1 MHPALSV
8 IFFTT
13 ASGAGYGLLA
23 WVVLSTLTGTV
34 PARSLLVAILVALVL
49 VTAGLLS
56 SLFHLGKP
64 ARAWRAYSQ
73 WRTSWLSREGVAATL
88 TYLPVLA
95 LGAALL
101 PAMLDGTGRGLP
113 ALGAWGIVAAMLA
126 VVGAVVTLF
135 CTAMI
140 YASLKPIPAW
150 SHRSVPA
157 VYLAFALSGG
167 ALLLAAIA
175 AIVDGVAPPPWA
187 LAVLGALALA
197 LWPLKWRYWRDI
209 DASPLQQQR
218 GDAVGLPARTVRRF
232 EGPTTEANYITKEM
246 GFVLARRH
254 ARTLRIVAVVLF
266 ALVPVACLALA
277 AFVGG
282 TPAWLALAAIAAI
295 AGAFVERWLF
305 FAQAR
310 HMVTLYY

>member
-23 WVVLSTLTGTV
+23 WVAVAALTGAL
-34 PARSLLVAILVALVL
+34 PARGLLVAIAMALVL
-49 VTAGLLS
+49 VTAGLAS
-56 SLFHLGKP
+56 SFLHLGKP

-88 TYLPVLA
+88 TYAPVVA
-95 LGAALL
+95 LGMALL
-101 PAMLDGTGRGLP
+101 PAMLDGSGRGMP
-113 ALGAWGIVAAMLA
+113 ALGPWGILVAVLA
-126 VVGAVVTLF
+126 AVGAIATLV

-150 SHRSVPA
+150 SHRSVPV

-175 AIVDGVAPPPWA
+175 AIVDGVMPAPGA
-187 LAVLGALALA
+187 LVALGLLALA
-197 LWPLKWRYWRDI
+197 PWPLKWRYWRDI
-209 DASPLQQQR
+209 DGTPLALQR

-254 ARTLRIVAVVLF
+254 ATPLRVAAVVLF

-277 AFVGG
+277 AFAGRD
-282 TPAWLALAAIAAI
+282 PAWLALAAASAI
-295 AGAFVERWLF
+295 AGTFVERWLF